1 MKINPTYYARAY
13 LAAVA
18 SAPVAKRHATADK
31 LWQTVW
37 RHGHFKWYKK
47 IIANVQVLIR
57 QEKGIKLAEVLTPQA
72 LSETQKNTLATEIK
86 KAIGQ
91 PVELVCSVK
100 PHLLA
105 GMIVTIDDKRYDASL
120 KGRLDTLYKTLA
132 GENNS

>member
-13 LAAVA
+13 LAAVTSVPA
-18 SAPVAKRHATADK
+18 SKHHEIARN

-47 IIANVQVLIR
+47 ILASAQVLAR
-57 QEKGIKLAEVLTPQA
+57 QQKGIKLAEVATPGV
-72 LSETQKNTLATEIK
+72 LSESQKSHLAAEIK

-105 GMIVTIDDKRYDASL
+105 GMIITIDDKRYDASL
-120 KGRLDTLYKTLA
+120 KGRLDALYKTLA

>member
-18 SAPVAKRHATADK
+18 SAPVAKRHEIAHN